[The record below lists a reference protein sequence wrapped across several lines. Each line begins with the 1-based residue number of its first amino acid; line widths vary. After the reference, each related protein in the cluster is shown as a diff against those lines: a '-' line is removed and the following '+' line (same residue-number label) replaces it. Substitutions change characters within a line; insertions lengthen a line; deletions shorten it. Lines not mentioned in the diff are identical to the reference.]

1 MYVLIKYGLFFHI
14 FRKLYWVDARNHA
27 VFSCSFKGSN
37 VKEQRGLKSITK
49 GAPAYGLVVFGNTA
63 VIGTWFSTALY
74 SVLIGAEST
83 VWQLEARDLGT
94 RELYSLI
101 SLNPATQPSSKCV
114 FCTYQY
120 FLATRGVT
128 RVQGE

>member
-1 MYVLIKYGLFFHI
+1 MTYYGIASTI
-14 FRKLYWVDARNHA
+14 FRLLYWVDARNHA
-27 VFSCSFKGSN
+27 IFSCSFKGAN
-37 VKEQRGLKSITK
+37 VEEQRGLKTITK

-63 VIGTWFSTALY
+63 VISTWFSTALY
-74 SVLIGAEST
+74 SVLIGTDST

-114 FCTYQY
+114 
-120 FLATRGVT
+120 
-128 RVQGE
+128 